1 MEGRFVEM
9 LARQLARRMEGAS
22 FSSSSTS
29 SCLVRVCVDRWV
41 PGMVVWPL
49 RANSVVA
56 GGGWE
61 GEVQIR
67 CNGFILFYLSGVVFV
82 FLKAATSK

>member
-9 LARQLARRMEGAS
+9 LARQLARGMEGAS

-41 PGMVVWPL
+41 PGMVVWSL

-56 GGGWE
+56 GGWVG
-61 GEVQIR
+61 GR
-67 CNGFILFYLSGVVFV
+67 GRFKFGAMDLFYFI
-82 FLKAATSK
+82 